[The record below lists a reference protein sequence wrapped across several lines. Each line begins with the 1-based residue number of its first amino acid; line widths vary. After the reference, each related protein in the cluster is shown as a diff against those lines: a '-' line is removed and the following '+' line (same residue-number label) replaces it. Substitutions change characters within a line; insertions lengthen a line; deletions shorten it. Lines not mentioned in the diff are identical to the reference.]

1 MRPVAAMAL
10 ALLLAATPA
19 AALTGDEWRRL
30 APASREAYVTG
41 VLEAWSNVVAV
52 QESVG
57 GRDRGITVYLAIV
70 GCLRER
76 LLPYAK
82 VVAAVEAYVRDNPGL
97 VSKDMPD
104 IVFAVL
110 TAECR

>member
-1 MRPVAAMAL
+1 VRRLPAIAL
-10 ALLLAATPA
+10 ALLLAASPA

-30 APASREAYVTG
+30 PPASRDAYVTG
-41 VLEAWSNVVAV
+41 LIDAWSNVVEV
-52 QESVG
+52 QESLG
-57 GRDRGITVYLAIV
+57 ARDRGITVFAGV
-70 GCLRER
+70 MTCLRDR

-82 VVAAVEAYVRDNPGL
+82 IVEAVERYVRDNPGL
-97 VSKDMPD
+97 VSKEMPD